1 MRRELSVVAREPY
14 DKCFSQ
20 VAARRTGDFG
30 IDQEIDPGSDLS
42 RCRAAQNNR
51 QVQVIGDSRCYAES
65 WQIARK
71 RKEAGETEVESCR
84 LDSRKTVL
92 VIFRVAF
99 APIILEEP
107 YRFLEGR
114 AIPGFEESAVQIS
127 YLLSRQLDRA
137 DAFQRLPVRHDLAQA
152 ANRVRRQSSPRV

>member
-20 VAARRTGDFG
+20 VAARRTVDSG

-71 RKEAGETEVESCR
+71 ASLPSKIMGSASLRRSAYLGIQFQKEDG
-84 LDSRKTVL
+84 
-92 VIFRVAF
+92 
-99 APIILEEP
+99 
-107 YRFLEGR
+107 
-114 AIPGFEESAVQIS
+114 
-127 YLLSRQLDRA
+127 
-137 DAFQRLPVRHDLAQA
+137 
-152 ANRVRRQSSPRV
+152 